1 MGKLSTRR
9 AIRRHVTGM
18 SREGREGNLGHS
30 EQQLRAHFSVTP
42 RIQFARQLAAVTRKT
57 ALGLFGWPRLALSPS
72 SRVLQIF
79 EWNS

>member
-1 MGKLSTRR
+1 MGKLSTLR
-9 AIRRHVTGM
+9 AIRRHVTCM

-30 EQQLRAHFSVTP
+30 EQLRAHFSVTP
-42 RIQFARQLAAVTRKT
+42 RIQFARKLAAVTRKT